1 MQNLTLCDTFVI
13 LQNASFFLS
22 NIIIINATVI
32 TNGLSYPTVLIENCT
47 FEGSELKIESA
58 ANVTI
63 LCSHFRTQ
71 AVEDDHE
78 SNHVLVVQN
87 TSFVFISYTI
97 FGNQTVQE
105 HGFNNRDTMEGTSL
119 GIKWEDVSFAEMWKC
134 NFTRMRSE
142 VKNGSV
148 LLIKNADVLMISC
161 YFYLNKAKH
170 GVIYASGSVN
180 VTTIN
185 SSFISNYAI
194 AEGGVFYI
202 GHNCS
207 VTNNNSIYQNNSGI
221 DNMSTLRVYANYI

>member
-1 MQNLTLCDTFVI
+1 M

-22 NIIIINATVI
+22 NIIIINTTII
-32 TNGLSYPTVLIENCT
+32 TNGLRNRTVLIENCT
-47 FEGSELKIESA
+47 FKGSELKIESA
-58 ANVTI
+58 TNVSI

-71 AVEDDHE
+71 VVRDDHE

-170 GVIYASGSVN
+170 GVIYASDSGALHKM
-180 VTTIN
+180 I
-185 SSFISNYAI
+185 AI
-194 AEGGVFYI
+194 
-202 GHNCS
+202 
-207 VTNNNSIYQNNSGI
+207 
-221 DNMSTLRVYANYI
+221 